1 MADNEGVKK
10 ESCLRMIRWMTGL
23 LLVLLLGCAQEPV
36 RALKVAANQ
45 WLGYE
50 PLFLAR
56 YIGAYEQNIDI
67 VQLPSST
74 EVMRALRNGSV
85 DVVAATLDEALL
97 LKSQGEDLVLLMAL
111 DFSSGADV
119 VVARPPI
126 STLQAIQGSRVA
138 VENTGLGALMLSAA
152 LQHAGLHVTDV
163 ELVNMSVDQHL
174 QAYQDG
180 TVDVVVTFE
189 PSATQLRKAGANL
202 LFDSSAVPDLIVDVL
217 VCRRSVFER
226 RDRSLRDLV
235 RGYYKARAFM
245 QSNPAEAAAF
255 IGRRMQMNPLELQK
269 AYNGLRLPSLQD
281 NLRWLAGSPSAFE
294 TASDR
299 LQQLMRERDLLD
311 HSPDGQLQARVEW
324 LQQVA
329 P

>member
-1 MADNEGVKK
+1 
-10 ESCLRMIRWMTGL
+10 MTGL
-23 LLVLLLGCAQEPV
+23 LLMLLLGCAQAPE
-36 RALKVAANQ
+36 RALKVATNL

-50 PLFLAR
+50 PLYLAH
-56 YIGAYEQNIDI
+56 YIGGYEQNIDI

-74 EVMRALRNGSV
+74 EVLRALRNGSV
-85 DVVAATLDEALL
+85 DVVTATLDEALL
-97 LKSQGEDLVLLMAL
+97 LKSQGEDLVLLMAVN
-111 DFSSGADV
+111 FSSGADV
-119 VVARPPI
+119 VLGRPPI
-126 STLQAIQGSRVA
+126 SSLQSIKGHRIG

-152 LQHAGLHVTDV
+152 LQHADLRVTDV
-163 ELVNMSVDQHL
+163 ALVNLSVDQHL

-180 TVDVVVTFE
+180 VVDVVVTFE

-217 VCRRSVFER
+217 VCRRHVFER

-245 QSNPAEAAAF
+245 QSNPAEAGAF
-255 IGRRMQMNPLELQK
+255 IGRRLQLNPQELQK

-281 NLRWLAGSPSAFE
+281 NVRWLAGSPSAFDS
-294 TASDR
+294 ARDR

-311 HSPDGQLQARVEW
+311 HNPDGQLQARAGW
-324 LQQVA
+324 LQQVV